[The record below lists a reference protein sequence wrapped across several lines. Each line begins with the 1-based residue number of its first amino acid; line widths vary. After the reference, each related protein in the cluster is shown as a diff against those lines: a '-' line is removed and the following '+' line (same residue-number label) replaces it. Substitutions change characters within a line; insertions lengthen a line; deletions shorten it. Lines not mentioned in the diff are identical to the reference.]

1 VTEPKLPSER
11 NEMGAA
17 LRCSACLPVAL
28 ESQLSSAQ
36 ELTTRKMRQE
46 FRARRAIG
54 ERAVSVRRRKK
65 PTDLPIPAVAVMI
78 ANALMR
84 VNETRT
90 GAEAV
95 PMISG

>member
-1 VTEPKLPSER
+1 VTEPKPPGER

-17 LRCSACLPVAL
+17 SRSSAWLPVAL
-28 ESQLSSAQ
+28 DAQPTSAQ
-36 ELTTRKMRQE
+36 EPATREMLQA
-46 FRARRAIG
+46 FRARRAID
-54 ERAVSVRRRKK
+54 ERVVIDRRRKK